1 MISPEKLRRFPFFV
15 GFDDAQLKALAMI
28 AEEHTVEAKATLV
41 DEGKPAQKFFLL
53 VDGSID
59 LYIKSE
65 EANDP
70 ASRRDFA
77 VGEINPGEVFGI
89 STVLEPYIYAT
100 TVRSATASQVIEFD
114 GAALRELMQHD
125 KAFAHQLMLQIAQAL
140 MSRLNSTRVQLAAA
154 WA

>member
-28 AEEHTVEAKATLV
+28 ADEHEVGAKITFFEEGH
-41 DEGKPAQKFFLL
+41 PAQKFFLL

-59 LYIKSE
+59 IYIKSE
-65 EANDP
+65 EDNDP

-89 STVLEPYIYAT
+89 SAVLKPYIHNT
-100 TVRSATASQVIEFD
+100 TMHSAVNSKVIEFD
-114 GAALRELMQHD
+114 GAALRALMQSD
-125 KAFAHQLMLQIAQAL
+125 QGFAHQIMLQIAQAL
-140 MSRLNSTRVQLAAA
+140 MGRLNSTRVQLAAA